1 MRLRKYSFFE
11 YIDSPNLSTI
21 RIYRISECIDYIN
34 PRNQTILGSNYSLGQ
49 ARTQMASGL
58 GRLESSMNSFETRRT
73 DLRRMVRS
81 TASTMDSVQRS
92 MNSTMTRFSS
102 INDDVRSRYGTS
114 YGSSTLSSLR
124 SGIPQ
129 SGRRQKPF
137 ILYRYLQIKCKF
149 HRIFENFTPTQ
160 TEIEKSLEN

>member
-1 MRLRKYSFFE
+1 MPYKENRQISETILDHMILQFLFPVSSISFGKYLTLRKYSFFE
-11 YIDSPNLSTI
+11 YIDSPNFSTMSTHAI
-21 RIYRISECIDYIN
+21 WH
-34 PRNQTILGSNYSLGQ
+34 LGSNYSLGQ

-129 SGRRQKPF
+129 SGRR
-137 ILYRYLQIKCKF
+137 
-149 HRIFENFTPTQ
+149 
-160 TEIEKSLEN
+160 

>member
-1 MRLRKYSFFE
+1 MPYKENHQISETILDLMILQFLFPVSKISFGKYMRLRKYRFSLRIFRR
-11 YIDSPNLSTI
+11 LSEF
-21 RIYRISECIDYIN
+21 SDYIS
-34 PRNQTILGSNYSLGQ
+34 PRNSTFLGSNYSLGQ

-129 SGRRQKPF
+129 SGRR
-137 ILYRYLQIKCKF
+137 
-149 HRIFENFTPTQ
+149 
-160 TEIEKSLEN
+160 

>member
-1 MRLRKYSFFE
+1 MPYKENHQISETILGHMILQFLFPVSSISFGKYMRLRKYRFFE
-11 YIDSPNLSTI
+11 YIDSPNVLTI

-34 PRNQTILGSNYSLGQ
+34 PRTILGSNYSLGQ

-129 SGRRQKPF
+129 SGRR
-137 ILYRYLQIKCKF
+137 
-149 HRIFENFTPTQ
+149 
-160 TEIEKSLEN
+160 